1 MENPQKYRYLFSN
14 SETSGRKSFFSP
26 MIISS
31 FLTFT
36 SFTCVYVWLYSYKS
50 LSFTHALFTN
60 HQFMFILYQ
69 INGTV
74 SSTCYWAITFFRNS
88 MLCNYV
94 CLFKAISLQVVLF
107 YFSGYFGTQNYGPKW
122 PHFFKWTTRG
132 IWTLVNAIRWN
143 Y

>member
-1 MENPQKYRYLFSN
+1 MENPQKYRYFFSN

-74 SSTCYWAITFFRNS
+74 SSTCYWAITFIRIKK
-88 MLCNYV
+88 YYT
-94 CLFKAISLQVVLF
+94 LQFWV
-107 YFSGYFGTQNYGPKW
+107 YFLND
-122 PHFFKWTTRG
+122 FFKSYSLMIIFRVLWDPELWTKMA
-132 IWTLVNAIRWN
+132 TLLQMDNERN
-143 Y
+143 LNPC